1 MTSLQWLPFSGLA
14 FTLRLDTAAKSAMV
28 VTGIVAF
35 AVLLYAIG
43 YEKHEPHARRFFVL
57 YGVFAATMLA
67 FLAADSLLLAYVAWE
82 VMSLTSSAL
91 VGIRTRSSTD
101 GIGAIRTLATTRFGD
116 LALLLGIGII
126 YHVTGSVSFTAVAA
140 PQLAGTPGDAAIAL
154 LCIGAL
160 AKSAAL
166 PFSSWLPGAMAAP
179 TPVSALLHSATL
191 VAAGPWLLARISSAV
206 MLHHGVQT
214 AMVVVLVCTALWG
227 AFLAIIALDA
237 KRVLAYSTIEQL
249 AQASLAAVAGF
260 PFVAFVILAAHAAAK
275 PVLFFA
281 AGGLQRATGSTSLL
295 AASRD
300 ARREPSMLLAVAF
313 GTISLAGIPPLYSS
327 WSIEQLWIGL
337 SRQHALWGVLGGV
350 LAFSAGL
357 YLARFALLIFPHEM
371 RAFHADRIDPW
382 MRYTSIAYAIAGFA
396 LALPAYQAAS
406 NALVYLLPLCAI
418 VGFCIA
424 IFLQQVHKLAHIA
437 SMNLPEVET
446 ADSAVARPIRA
457 FAEAIVHAE
466 GTVDAL
472 IARLAQRIA
481 INATGRADDALEAG
495 IETAAGDIFPLGR
508 RAARAIRGNVS
519 QYVLYTA
526 VVLAAGGV
534 IMVAAR
540 LVGWLAA
547 R

>member
-1 MTSLQWLPFSGLA
+1 MTSLQWLPFTGLA
-14 FTLRLDTAAKSAMV
+14 FTLRLDAAAKGAMV

-43 YEKHEPHARRFFVL
+43 YEKHEPNARRFFIL
-57 YGVFAATMLA
+57 YGVFVAAMLA

-82 VMSLTSSAL
+82 VMSLISSAL
-91 VGIRTRSSTD
+91 VGIRTRSSAD

-126 YHVTGSVSFTAVAA
+126 YHATASLNFTAVAA
-140 PQLAGTPGDAAIAL
+140 PQLAGTWGDAAIAL

-166 PFSSWLPGAMAAP
+166 PFSGWLPGAMVAP

-206 MLHHGVQT
+206 SLHHDLQISMVAVLACT
-214 AMVVVLVCTALWG
+214 AMWG

-260 PFVAFVILAAHAAAK
+260 PFVAYVILAAHAAAK

-281 AGGLQRATGSTSLL
+281 AGDLQRATGSTSLL

-300 ARREPSMLLAVAF
+300 ARREPSMILAVAF
-313 GTISLAGIPPLYSS
+313 GAISLGGIPPLYSS
-327 WSIEQLWIGL
+327 WSIEHLWIGL
-337 SRQHALWGVLGGV
+337 SRQHMLWGVLGAV
-350 LAFSAGL
+350 LAFSTGL
-357 YLARFALLIFPHEM
+357 YLARFALLLFPHE
-371 RAFHADRIDPW
+371 RREFHPERIDLW
-382 MRYTSIAYAIAGFA
+382 MRYTGIACAIAGFA
-396 LALPAYQAAS
+396 LAVPVYRGGRDP
-406 NALVYLLPLCAI
+406 LVYVLPLCAI
-418 VGFCIA
+418 VGFGIA
-424 IFLQQVHKLAHIA
+424 LVLQRAHKLATIMP
-437 SMNLPEVET
+437 MNLPDLET
-446 ADSAVARPIRA
+446 ADSAVARPIRG
-457 FAEAIVHAE
+457 FAEAIVTAE
-466 GTVDAL
+466 RTVDAL
-472 IARLAQRIA
+472 FARLAQRIA
-481 INATGRADDALEAG
+481 ANASGRVDDALEAV
-495 IETAAGDIFPLGR
+495 IETGAGDIFPLGR
-508 RAARAIRGNVS
+508 RAASAISGNVS

-547 R
+547 K